1 MRKFY
6 QGWLDFEGE
15 RGRLSYC
22 GANLL
27 LILLAGVILYVVI
40 FTGLFTTIAMAFSG
54 SQEMVNYS
62 GLLFLVFP
70 AIIISILFLWAT
82 LSIEF
87 QRLKHIGLTTKQ
99 AIIFMVIGHVLL
111 TVLGTMVAGVIALLA
126 FIFLVFWPGKTPVES
141 QTVQPRIQPTL

>member
-62 GLLFLVFP
+62 GLLFLVFDVY
-70 AIIISILFLWAT
+70 F
-82 LSIEF
+82 F
-87 QRLKHIGLTTKQ
+87 
-99 AIIFMVIGHVLL
+99 
-111 TVLGTMVAGVIALLA
+111 
-126 FIFLVFWPGKTPVES
+126 
-141 QTVQPRIQPTL
+141 